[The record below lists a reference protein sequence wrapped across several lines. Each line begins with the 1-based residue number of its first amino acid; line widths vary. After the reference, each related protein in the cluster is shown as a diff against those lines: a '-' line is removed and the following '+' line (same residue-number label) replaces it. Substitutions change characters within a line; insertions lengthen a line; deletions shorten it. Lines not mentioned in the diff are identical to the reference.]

1 MCGMASP
8 VSVGRT
14 RASIILLVLLL
25 AYTLTLLRDGGALL
39 LLSGA
44 PAGGGA
50 SSAISASSP
59 SLDSR
64 RAAFFASATQ
74 CGRNYLELSSPPL
87 SRAPAACAGG
97 LLRALSSATRR
108 GRDAPF
114 ELPPGCGLK
123 WYTSREACSLVA
135 SAGSLLI
142 VGDSLQRHLA
152 QALMAVL
159 SGNLVHGAALP
170 HKLPGDAPHL
180 LALCACDRMYDDH
193 AEHGGDRRCRDASA
207 ANLGS
212 EGAPGPQTLVCPS
225 WRRNHVHFQFVA
237 ASEKPGEGDTPWTFR
252 RAKLT
257 AAVERM
263 QREAAEVDAEGGSG
277 GSGGGG
283 GGGDGGPAR
292 PAHGSGVFI
301 HFAPP
306 VLHVGMAQ
314 KDLPDVTQWFVEPLW
329 EALRAG
335 GGGGRRRAVCAG
347 LHARQ
352 ANGPPQYMEKQGNH
366 AVAPYN
372 AWLAGECERAAR
384 AAGVRVGAHAGRG
397 GAEGGDAAYAGMWDT
412 FAFTLNHSSPDG
424 AHYDSRVNVMLAQ
437 VLLNVI
443 EAEML
448 L

>member
-1 MCGMASP
+1 MSQHL
-8 VSVGRT
+8 VGRT
-14 RASIILLVLLL
+14 RALIILLILLL

-39 LLSGA
+39 LQPA
-44 PAGGGA
+44 PAAAAGPGG
-50 SSAISASSP
+50 P
-59 SLDSR
+59 TLDAR
-64 RAAFFASATQ
+64 RAAFSASASQ
-74 CGRNYLELSSPPL
+74 CGHSYLELASPPL
-87 SRAPAACAGG
+87 SRSPGGCAAG
-97 LLRALSSATRR
+97 LLRAFAGASRR
-108 GRDAPF
+108 GRDAPV
-114 ELPPGCGLK
+114 ELAHGCGLK
-123 WYTSREACSLVA
+123 WFTPREACALVA

-142 VGDSLQRHLA
+142 IGDSLQRHLA

-159 SGNLVHGAALP
+159 SGNLVHGAALA

-180 LALCACDRMYDDH
+180 LAQCACDRMYDDH

-212 EGAPGPQTLVCPS
+212 EGAPGPQTLVCPN

-252 RAKLT
+252 RGKLV

-263 QREAAEVDAEGGSG
+263 QKEAAEVDAAGGGSG
-277 GSGGGG
+277 GSDGGGG
-283 GGGDGGPAR
+283 SGGR

-306 VLHVGMAQ
+306 ALHVGMAQ
-314 KDLPDVTQWFVEPLW
+314 KDLPDVTQWFIEPLW
-329 EALRAG
+329 EALRAGG

-366 AVAPYN
+366 AVQPYN
-372 AWLAGECERAAR
+372 AWLAGECERTAR
-384 AAGVRVGAHAGRG
+384 AAGVGVGGRLKG
-397 GAEGGDAAYAGMWDT
+397 PASGEDAAYAGAWDS
-412 FAFTLNHSSPDG
+412 FAFTFNHSSPDG
-424 AHYDSRVNVMLAQ
+424 AHYDSRVNVLLAQ
-437 VLLNVI
+437 LLLNVL

-448 L
+448 

>member
-1 MCGMASP
+1 MASQLLG
-8 VSVGRT
+8 VGRT
-14 RASIILLVLLL
+14 RAIIILLVLLL

-44 PAGGGA
+44 A
-50 SSAISASSP
+50 SSSSSSSSSSSAP
-59 SLDSR
+59 PPLDAR
-64 RAAFFASATQ
+64 RAAFAASASQ
-74 CGRNYLELSSPPL
+74 CGHNYLELAAPPL
-87 SRAPAACAGG
+87 SRSPPACAGG
-97 LLRALSSATRR
+97 LLRALSGATRR
-108 GRDAPF
+108 GRDAPIEF
-114 ELPPGCGLK
+114 PAGCGLK
-123 WYTSREACSLVA
+123 WYTSREACALVA

-142 VGDSLQRHLA
+142 IGDSLQRHLA
-152 QALMAVL
+152 QALMSVL

-180 LALCACDRMYDDH
+180 LGLCACDKMYDDH

-212 EGAPGPQTLVCPS
+212 EGAPGPQTLVCPN

-252 RAKLT
+252 RAKLV

-263 QREAAEVDAEGGSG
+263 QREAAEVDAAVAAAAPAAGGG
-277 GSGGGG
+277 DSGGG
-283 GGGDGGPAR
+283 GGPAR

-329 EALRAG
+329 EALRKG
-335 GGGGRRRAVCAG
+335 GAGGRRRAVCAG

-366 AVAPYN
+366 AVQPYN
-372 AWLAGECERAAR
+372 VWLGGECERTAR
-384 AAGVRVGAHAGRG
+384 AAGVGVGARAR
-397 GAEGGDAAYAGMWDT
+397 AADDAAYAGLWDT
-412 FAFTLNHSSPDG
+412 YAFTFNHSSPDG

-437 VLLNVI
+437 LLLNVL
-443 EAEML
+443 EAEMF
-448 L
+448 